1 MVKKMSQI
9 TLLFILLGIC
19 FLIWYSVYQK
29 VSETPI
35 VQSDH
40 IETPEIKNTQVHTG
54 KDEEKSNSNQ
64 MTLTDYITRIERIK
78 ESLISNAD
86 AFIQVEHDYM
96 QRKVNQQQALEQFH
110 MYFSAYKETTEEL
123 VSVKIPEG
131 DPAYLTNQTLLTLT
145 EEYYNGMVS
154 KIELTEQGM
163 NRSNPRTYLMR
174 DSERLHTFE
183 NHLRDLKDFNE
194 GR

>member
-1 MVKKMSQI
+1 
-9 TLLFILLGIC
+9 
-19 FLIWYSVYQK
+19 
-29 VSETPI
+29 
-35 VQSDH
+35 
-40 IETPEIKNTQVHTG
+40 
-54 KDEEKSNSNQ
+54 
-64 MTLTDYITRIERIK
+64 
-78 ESLISNAD
+78 
-86 AFIQVEHDYM
+86 M

-154 KIELTEQGM
+154 KMELTEQGI

-174 DSERLHTFE
+174 DSERLNTFE
-183 NHLRDLKDFNE
+183 NHLRDLKGLND
-194 GR
+194 GG